1 LGSGFFGALSSTLAS
16 GSVIFPSSSSPSGG
30 FSSSGSSPSGT
41 SSLYF
46 FIISSGFPFK
56 GFVYEFL
63 KSSS

>member
-1 LGSGFFGALSSTLAS
+1 LSSTLAS
-16 GSVIFPSSSSPSGG
+16 GSVAFPSSSSPSCG

-46 FIISSGFPFK
+46 FIISSGFPFN
-56 GFVYEFL
+56 GLEYEFL

>member
-1 LGSGFFGALSSTLAS
+1 VGLF
-16 GSVIFPSSSSPSGG
+16 SSSSPSGD
-30 FSSSGSSPSGT
+30 FSCSCSCSSPSGT

-56 GFVYEFL
+56 GFEYDFL